1 MRQLS
6 LILLLACAA
15 CSGAGP
21 AAPPALPGASAQV
34 APAASS
40 RLPDQM
46 HAQIGTAACT
56 DSAQCKT
63 VALGARACG
72 GPEGYLAYS
81 TAVTPTAPLQALA
94 ERYAQQRRA
103 EQAASGMMSTCQ
115 FMVDPGAQCRAGSC
129 QLRAAGTAGPGQAPM
144 P

>member
-1 MRQLS
+1 MRHLS

-15 CSGAGP
+15 CSAAGP
-21 AAPPALPGASAQV
+21 AAPPRSVPAAAGDAA

-40 RLPDQM
+40 GLAAQM
-46 HAQIGTAACT
+46 RAQIGTAACA

-63 VALGARACG
+63 VPLGARACG

-81 TAVTPTAPLQALA
+81 TAATPTAPLQALA

-103 EQAASGMMSTCQ
+103 EQAASGMLSTCQ
-115 FMVDPGAQCRAGSC
+115 FMADPGAQCRAGSC
-129 QLRAAGTAGPGQAPM
+129 QLRTAGTADPA
-144 P
+144 

>member
-15 CSGAGP
+15 CKAGGP
-21 AAPPALPGASAQV
+21 APSSPVSAAGAAV
-34 APAASS
+34 APAAAMD
-40 RLPDQM
+40 LPAQM
-46 HAQIGTAACT
+46 RAQIGTAACT
-56 DSAQCKT
+56 DSSQCKT
-63 VALGARACG
+63 VPLGARACG

-81 TAVTPTAPLQALA
+81 TAATPAAPLLALA

-115 FMVDPGAQCRAGSC
+115 MAIDPGAACQANVCR
-129 QLRAAGTAGPGQAPM
+129 LRTGPADAV
-144 P
+144 